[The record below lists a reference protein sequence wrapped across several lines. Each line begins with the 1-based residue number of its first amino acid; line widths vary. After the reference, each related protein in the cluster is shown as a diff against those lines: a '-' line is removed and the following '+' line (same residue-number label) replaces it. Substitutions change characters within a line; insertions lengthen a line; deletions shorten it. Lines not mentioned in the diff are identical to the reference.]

1 MEAKPYGDLSTF
13 LQWPCVENYTALRYR
28 LEKSNASFLPGNKF
42 FKTRELLVGTA
53 YNGVPGC
60 FEKEANSNF
69 LRMLEQSLKDKNGRF
84 MRTAYVYYSDIFAA
98 EPLRSSDHQFVR
110 IERHSGKKFA
120 ILRLGTRHDNPLTNA
135 EREEDQK
142 IVFNLWQFIKHIAP
156 SETEGCCNILSC
168 ARMITSTC
176 IVSLMYWS
184 ESIITHGPASFL
196 FPTTS
201 RIMMC

>member
-98 EPLRSSDHQFVR
+98 FFGSPVCPD
-110 IERHSGKKFA
+110 
-120 ILRLGTRHDNPLTNA
+120 
-135 EREEDQK
+135 
-142 IVFNLWQFIKHIAP
+142 
-156 SETEGCCNILSC
+156 
-168 ARMITSTC
+168 
-176 IVSLMYWS
+176 
-184 ESIITHGPASFL
+184 
-196 FPTTS
+196 
-201 RIMMC
+201 